1 MESLKN
7 IKIRIPTPP
16 TGTAFKSIKDYN
28 RRNNKKSIEE
38 GLDDYSPSL
47 AIAFDSV
54 HIDIQK
60 HHKAD
65 LHTTKE

>member
-1 MESLKN
+1 MGKMVKRRRKTKKKRKTIHKLMESLKN

-38 GLDDYSPSL
+38 GLDD
-47 AIAFDSV
+47 
-54 HIDIQK
+54 
-60 HHKAD
+60 
-65 LHTTKE
+65 